1 VYANAFGGSL
11 SRCHHFDVRGSAA
24 PCETWATPQS
34 ELRMAGIM
42 AEPQSFTNHTRRDP
56 KYLVFAPLA
65 MICFIMS
72 VVHVI
77 HDHSRA
83 NILLVPVTFLVVGAI
98 VMTRMYALQNQNR
111 IIRLEES
118 LRIMTLG
125 GSAAGVTPAQ
135 FIALR
140 FASDE
145 EVVTLARRAVAENM
159 EPKAIKAAI
168 KNWRAD
174 NDRI

>member
-1 VYANAFGGSL
+1 
-11 SRCHHFDVRGSAA
+11 
-24 PCETWATPQS
+24 
-34 ELRMAGIM
+34 MAGTM

-65 MICFIMS
+65 LICFVMS
-72 VVHVI
+72 IVHVI
-77 HDHSRA
+77 HEHSRA
-83 NILLVPVTFLVVGAI
+83 NILLVPVGLLVFLAI
-98 VMTRMYALQNQNR
+98 ALTRMYALQNQNR

-125 GSAAGVTPAQ
+125 GSAAGVTPSQ
-135 FIALR
+135 SIALR

-145 EVVTLARRAVAENM
+145 EFVALARRAVAENM
-159 EPKAIKAAI
+159 EPKAIKASI

>member
-1 VYANAFGGSL
+1 
-11 SRCHHFDVRGSAA
+11 
-24 PCETWATPQS
+24 
-34 ELRMAGIM
+34 M
-42 AEPQSFTNHTRRDP
+42 AEPQSFQNHTRRDP
-56 KYLVFAPLA
+56 KYLIFAPLA
-65 MICFIMS
+65 LICFIMS
-72 VVHVI
+72 IVHLV
-77 HDHSRA
+77 HEYSRA
-83 NILLVPVTFLVVGAI
+83 NVLLVPVTLLVFLSIAL
-98 VMTRMYALQNQNR
+98 TRVYALQNQNR

-125 GSAAGVTPAQ
+125 GTTAGITPAQ

-145 EVVTLARRAVAENM
+145 ELVPLARRAAAENM

-168 KNWRAD
+168 KNWRPD

>member
-1 VYANAFGGSL
+1 
-11 SRCHHFDVRGSAA
+11 
-24 PCETWATPQS
+24 
-34 ELRMAGIM
+34 M
-42 AEPQSFTNHTRRDP
+42 AEPQNFANHTRRDP
-56 KYLVFAPLA
+56 KYLTYIALA
-65 MICFIMS
+65 LICFIAS
-72 VVHVI
+72 ILHAS
-77 HDHSRA
+77 HQHTPA
-83 NILLVPVTFLVVGAI
+83 NILLVPVTFLLLYLGGV
-98 VMTRMYALQNQNR
+98 TRMYALQNQNR

-125 GSAAGVTPAQ
+125 GSAAGLTPMQ

-145 EVVTLARRAVAENM
+145 EVVTLAHRAVAEKM

-168 KNWRAD
+168 VTWRPD

>member
-1 VYANAFGGSL
+1 
-11 SRCHHFDVRGSAA
+11 
-24 PCETWATPQS
+24 
-34 ELRMAGIM
+34 M
-42 AEPQSFTNHTRRDP
+42 AELQSATNHTRRDP
-56 KYLVFAPLA
+56 KYLVLGLLA
-65 MICFIMS
+65 ILCFVMS
-72 VVHVI
+72 IVHLVKE
-77 HDHSRA
+77 HSRA
-83 NILLVPVTFLVVGAI
+83 NVLLVPVTFLIVGTI
-98 VMTRMYALQNQNR
+98 VMTRIYALQNQNR

-125 GSAAGVTPAQ
+125 GSAAGIKPAQ

-145 EVVTLARRAVAENM
+145 EVVALSRRAVAENM

-168 KNWRAD
+168 TNWRAD